1 MQRTQKITLGEMR
14 AGNGPTRLIVYCS
27 DFKCSHSIIVDAKP
41 WSDEI
46 RLADLEPRFT
56 RKACGQRGADARPLF
71 ERAAKGIGIT

>member
-1 MQRTQKITLGEMR
+1 MQHEQKSSSWKCDRTTAPTL
-14 AGNGPTRLIVYCS
+14 LIVYCS

-56 RKACGQRGADARPLF
+56 RMACGQRGADARPLF